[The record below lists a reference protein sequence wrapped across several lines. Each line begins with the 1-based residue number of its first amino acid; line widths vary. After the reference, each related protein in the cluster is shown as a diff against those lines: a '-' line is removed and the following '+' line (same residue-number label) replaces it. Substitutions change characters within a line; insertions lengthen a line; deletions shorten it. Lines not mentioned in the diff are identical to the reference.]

1 MNHKI
6 VKPSEKNLDQKKY
19 IMHHPIHVKIY
30 KMNRIYSEKK
40 QTSGCLKQGLREV
53 WRSGEKL
60 EGKVDIFISSW

>member
-19 IMHHPIHVKIY
+19 IMHHPIHVKFY

-40 QTSGCLKQGLREV
+40 QTSGCLKKGLREV